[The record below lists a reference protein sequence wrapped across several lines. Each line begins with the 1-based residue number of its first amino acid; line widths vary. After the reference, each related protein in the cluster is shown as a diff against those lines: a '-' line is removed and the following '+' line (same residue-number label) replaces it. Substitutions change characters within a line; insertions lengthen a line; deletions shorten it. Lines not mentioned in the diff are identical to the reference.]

1 MPEKRLKMEELRIGV
16 FIQIKSVFGDRF
28 LPPVRVA
35 SLMFKEKVLVYS
47 GLHFLVDI
55 NNVYGI
61 PFTEDILTC
70 FGFDLDTNPM
80 KSEPWGSSQEILHGS
95 NTFTLCRDDRGYNYI
110 LYDKK
115 VFNYMHELQG
125 YMIEKK
131 KSLNIFFCPLPIKKS
146 SPAVRKKYKIRKP
159 KNKKKVSCEK

>member
-35 SLMFKEKVLVYS
+35 SLMVKGKVLVYS
-47 GLHFLVDI
+47 GLHFLADI
-55 NNVYGI
+55 NKVYGI
-61 PFTEDILTC
+61 PFTEDMLRC
-70 FGFDLDTNPM
+70 FGFDLDTNPK
-80 KSEPWGSSQEILHGS
+80 KSETWGYSQEIVHGN

-131 KSLNIFFCPLPIKKS
+131 KSLNIFFRPLPIKKT
-146 SPAVRKKYKIRKP
+146 PPVEHKERKNKKP
-159 KNKKKVSCEK
+159 KNKKKV

>member
-70 FGFDLDTNPM
+70 FGFDLDTNPK
-80 KSEPWGSSQEILHGS
+80 KSEPWGISQEIVHGN

-115 VFNYMHELQG
+115 VFNYMHELQE

-131 KSLNIFFCPLPIKKS
+131 KNLNIFFRHLPIKKT
-146 SPAVRKKYKIRKP
+146 PPVEHNKRKSKKP
-159 KNKKKVSCEK
+159 KNKKKL